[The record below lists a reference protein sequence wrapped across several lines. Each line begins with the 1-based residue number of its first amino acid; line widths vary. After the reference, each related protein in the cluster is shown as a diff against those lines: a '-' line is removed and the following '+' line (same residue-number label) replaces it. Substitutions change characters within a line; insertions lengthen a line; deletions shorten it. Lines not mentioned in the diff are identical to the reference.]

1 MIWPPYSAELTD
13 GTHNELT
20 AMWYSVVRRNTR
32 WRCIESD
39 SSILIKDV
47 CFIRVLLCLF
57 ISTRA
62 PLCIAVAIYQS
73 FAVLICFSLWSKH
86 GGLYSRLILIKYWW
100 CRWDWLMLLGWIG
113 SLLLIGLNTVC
124 PAPCPDWSQHCLS
137 CTLSWLVS
145 TLSVLHPVLIGL
157 NTVCPAPCPDWSQ
170 HCLSCTLS
178 WLVSTLSV
186 LHPVLIGLNT
196 ACPIT
201 VWTEVVSCKSGN
213 MNHALKTNM
222 VDTTCRHNSLNTNT
236 VLLQSK
242 HRHCALTVSAQILSQ
257 QFHYSH
263 FPII

>member
-1 MIWPPYSAELTD
+1 MNVLTSNFLWQNSYNDNHFKKGWRNARSHHHVVQCSLEEYTMIWRPYGTVLTD

-47 CFIRVLLCLF
+47 CFIRVQLCLF

-62 PLCIAVAIYQS
+62 PLCIAVATYQS

-124 PAPCPDWSQHCLS
+124 PDWSQ
-137 CTLSWLVS
+137 
-145 TLSVLHPVLIGL
+145 
-157 NTVCPAPCPDWSQ
+157 
-170 HCLSCTLS
+170 
-178 WLVSTLSV
+178 
-186 LHPVLIGLNT
+186 HPVLIGLNT
-196 ACPIT
+196 ACPTT
-201 VWTEVVSCKSGN
+201 V
-213 MNHALKTNM
+213 
-222 VDTTCRHNSLNTNT
+222 
-236 VLLQSK
+236 
-242 HRHCALTVSAQILSQ
+242 
-257 QFHYSH
+257 
-263 FPII
+263 